1 MISAWGV
8 DDGSVSKGL
17 PKRIPQ
23 VRAMRNAK
31 ARAKAGGFFDG
42 AAAGEYQ
49 GTRDKMAALHIPHQA
64 EAHLKAWTRGE
75 K

>member
-1 MISAWGV
+1 MESAWGV
-8 DDGSVSKGL
+8 VHKAL

-23 VRAMRNAK
+23 ARAIRNAR
-31 ARAKAGGFFDG
+31 ARSKAGGFFDG

-49 GTRDKMAALHIPHQA
+49 GARDKMAALHIPRQA